1 MSGIICD
8 LEEAIVQFVKE
19 RVPPH
24 KWKYLTHR
32 FAIVGLMEDDDVDE
46 LKEHFFA
53 ELMNAVKWSS
63 VVNDIDDMVKQKEEE
78 EVEESGNEDAY
89 W

>member
-1 MSGIICD
+1 MSGILYE
-8 LEEAIVQFVKE
+8 LEEAIVLFVKE
-19 RVPPH
+19 RVPSH

-63 VVNDIDDMVKQKEEE
+63 VVNEIAEMTENKEEQE
-78 EVEESGNEDAY
+78 ELWDDDING
-89 W
+89 

>member
-8 LEEAIVQFVKE
+8 LEEAIVLFVKE